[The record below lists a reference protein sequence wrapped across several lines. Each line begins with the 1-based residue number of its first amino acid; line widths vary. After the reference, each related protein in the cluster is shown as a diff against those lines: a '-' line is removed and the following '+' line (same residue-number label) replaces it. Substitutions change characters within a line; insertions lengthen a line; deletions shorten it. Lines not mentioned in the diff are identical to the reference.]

1 MKISKQQILMI
12 LLLLIIGYVYSM
24 YKGKLSNETEIQ
36 ERDLIQKFLANDV
49 NKMDRKKPFLWIP
62 VEYEMNE
69 RQWLN
74 FGSRNTTNL
83 NQPYLYLT
91 IRSIVEKCG
100 DSFNICIIDDNV
112 FNKLIPDWTIHVNRL
127 THPLRPHMRE
137 LAMAQLLN
145 KYGGMRLPPS
155 FVCFQDLITLYEL
168 GIYTKSVSSSDGNGN
183 NCNGNNGNNDNNGID
198 SGNKNNDDG
207 DMSSGSVF
215 VAEMVSKS
223 ITSSSIA
230 YAPNPKIM
238 GCRKNSVMMRKYI
251 EYLEVLI
258 SKDYTEEM
266 DFQGK
271 ISNWFFNQVS
281 KGDIN
286 IIKPELFGA
295 KKADDSPVILDN
307 LMSDTNMELSKES
320 FGLYIPADDLIKRRN
335 FGWFVRMSPSQV
347 LESNTQIAKYLLAM
361 N

>member
-24 YKGKLSNETEIQ
+24 YSGKLNDDTAKE

-62 VEYEMNE
+62 IQYDMNE
-69 RQWLN
+69 RHWLN

-91 IRSIVEKCG
+91 IRSIIDKCG

-112 FNKLIPDWTIHVNRL
+112 FNKLIPNWTIQVSRL
-127 THPLRPHMRE
+127 AHPLRSHMRE

-145 KYGGMRLPPS
+145 RYGGMRLPPS
-155 FVCFQDLITLYEL
+155 FVCFEDLITLYEL
-168 GIYTKSVSSSDGNGN
+168 GVNTETASGG
-183 NCNGNNGNNDNNGID
+183 GI
-198 SGNKNNDDG
+198 
-207 DMSSGSVF
+207 F

-223 ITSSSIA
+223 VISSSMA
-230 YAPNPKIM
+230 FAPSCKIM
-238 GCRKNSVMMRKYI
+238 GCRKDNEIMRKYI
-251 EYLEVLI
+251 EYLEVLV
-258 SKDYTEEM
+258 SKDYTNEM
-266 DFQGK
+266 DFEGN
-271 ISNWFFNQVS
+271 ISKWFFNQVS
-281 KGDIN
+281 SGAVN
-286 IIKPELFGA
+286 IIKPELIGA
-295 KKADDSPVILDN
+295 KKMDDSPVILDN
-307 LMSDTNMELSKES
+307 MMSDTNMELSKES
-320 FGLYIPADDLIKRRN
+320 FGLYIPSAELIKRRHY
-335 FGWFVRMSPSQV
+335 GWFVRMSPSQV

>member
-1 MKISKQQILMI
+1 MKIPTKTILMI
-12 LLLLIIGYVYSM
+12 LLLLVIGYAYSM
-24 YKGKLSNETEIQ
+24 YSGKLNDDTEKE

-49 NKMDRKKPFLWIP
+49 NKMDRTKPFLWIP

-91 IRSIVEKCG
+91 IRSIIDKCG

-112 FNKLIPDWTIHVNRL
+112 FNKLIPNWTIHVNRL
-127 THPLRPHMRE
+127 TSPLRPHMRE

-155 FVCFQDLITLYEL
+155 FVCFEDLITLYEL
-168 GIYTKSVSSSDGNGN
+168 GVNTETATGG
-183 NCNGNNGNNDNNGID
+183 GI
-198 SGNKNNDDG
+198 
-207 DMSSGSVF
+207 F
-215 VAEMVSKS
+215 VTEMVSSS
-223 ITSSSIA
+223 ITSSSITF
-230 YAPNPKIM
+230 APCSKIM
-238 GCRKNSVMMRKYI
+238 GCRKENEVMKKYI

-258 SKDYTEEM
+258 SNDYTEEM
-266 DFQGK
+266 DFEGK
-271 ISNWFFNQVS
+271 ISKWFFNQVS
-281 KGDIN
+281 KGSVN
-286 IIKPELFGA
+286 IIKPELIGA
-295 KKADDSPVILDN
+295 KKVDDTPVILDN

-320 FGLYIPADDLIKRRN
+320 FGLYIPACDLIKRRN
-335 FGWFVRMSPSQV
+335 FGWFVRMSPGQV
-347 LESNTQIAKYLLAM
+347 LQSNTQIGKYLLAM

>member
-24 YKGKLSNETEIQ
+24 YSGKLNDDTEKE

-62 VEYEMNE
+62 VEYDVNE
-69 RQWLN
+69 RHWLN

-91 IRSIVEKCG
+91 IRSIIDKCG

-112 FNKLIPDWTIHVNRL
+112 FNKLIPNWTIHVNRL
-127 THPLRPHMRE
+127 TEPLRCHMRE

-155 FVCFQDLITLYEL
+155 FVCFEDLITLYEL
-168 GIYTKSVSSSDGNGN
+168 GVNRETA
-183 NCNGNNGNNDNNGID
+183 
-198 SGNKNNDDG
+198 SGG
-207 DMSSGSVF
+207 GVF
-215 VAEMVSKS
+215 VAEMMSKS
-223 ITSSSIA
+223 ITSSTITF
-230 YAPNPKIM
+230 APCSKIM
-238 GCRKNSVMMRKYI
+238 GCRKDIEVMIKYI
-251 EYLEVLI
+251 EYLEVLL
-258 SKDYTEEM
+258 SKDYTDAM
-266 DFQGK
+266 DFEGK
-271 ISNWFFNQVS
+271 ISKWFFNNVS
-281 KGDIN
+281 NGAVN

-295 KKADDSPVILDN
+295 KKSDDSPVVIEN

-320 FGLYIPADDLIKRRN
+320 FGLYIPSAELIKRRHY
-335 FGWFVRMSPSQV
+335 GWFVRMSPAQV
-347 LESNTQIAKYLLAM
+347 LQSNTQIAKYLLAM

>member
-24 YKGKLSNETEIQ
+24 YSGKLNDDTEKE

-62 VEYEMNE
+62 VEYDVNE
-69 RQWLN
+69 RHWLN

-91 IRSIVEKCG
+91 IRSIIDKCG

-112 FNKLIPDWTIHVNRL
+112 FNKLIPNWTIRVNHL
-127 THPLRPHMRE
+127 TEPLRCHMRE

-155 FVCFQDLITLYEL
+155 FVCFEDLITLYEL
-168 GIYTKSVSSSDGNGN
+168 GVNRETA
-183 NCNGNNGNNDNNGID
+183 
-198 SGNKNNDDG
+198 SGG
-207 DMSSGSVF
+207 GVF
-215 VAEMVSKS
+215 VAEMMSKS
-223 ITSSSIA
+223 ITSSTITF
-230 YAPNPKIM
+230 APCSKIM
-238 GCRKNSVMMRKYI
+238 GCRKDIEVMIKYI
-251 EYLEVLI
+251 EYLEVLL
-258 SKDYTEEM
+258 SKDYTDAM
-266 DFQGK
+266 DFEGK
-271 ISNWFFNQVS
+271 ISKWFFNNVS
-281 KGDIN
+281 NGAVN

-295 KKADDSPVILDN
+295 KKSDDSPVVIEN

-320 FGLYIPADDLIKRRN
+320 FGLYIPSAELIKRRHY
-335 FGWFVRMSPSQV
+335 GWFVRMSPAQV
-347 LESNTQIAKYLLAM
+347 LQSNTQIAKYLLAM

>member
-24 YKGKLSNETEIQ
+24 YSGKLNDDTAKE

-62 VEYEMNE
+62 IQYDMNE
-69 RQWLN
+69 RHWLN

-91 IRSIVEKCG
+91 IRSIIDKCG

-112 FNKLIPDWTIHVNRL
+112 FNKLIPNWTIQVSRL
-127 THPLRPHMRE
+127 AHPLRSHMRE

-145 KYGGMRLPPS
+145 RYGGMRLPPS
-155 FVCFQDLITLYEL
+155 FVCFEDLITLYEL
-168 GIYTKSVSSSDGNGN
+168 GVNTETASGG
-183 NCNGNNGNNDNNGID
+183 GI
-198 SGNKNNDDG
+198 
-207 DMSSGSVF
+207 F

-223 ITSSSIA
+223 VISSSMA
-230 YAPNPKIM
+230 FAPSCKIM
-238 GCRKNSVMMRKYI
+238 GCRKDNEIMRKYI
-251 EYLEVLI
+251 EYLEVLV
-258 SKDYTEEM
+258 SKDYTNEM
-266 DFQGK
+266 DFEGN
-271 ISNWFFNQVS
+271 ISKWFFNQVS
-281 KGDIN
+281 SGAVN
-286 IIKPELFGA
+286 IIKPELIGA
-295 KKADDSPVILDN
+295 KKMDDSAVILDN
-307 LMSDTNMELSKES
+307 MMSDTNMELSKES
-320 FGLYIPADDLIKRRN
+320 FGLYIPSAELIKRRHY
-335 FGWFVRMSPSQV
+335 GWFVRMSPSQV